1 MGYGLSSFIVHCFIV
16 HYIADIAH
24 CIDCRLSHCKIEYN
38 TYYRRSFAVIME
50 VLLDQLSI
58 GTQDVTRVV
67 DDSAYILPKQKY
79 AALYQKLDENMT
91 DKNNT
96 SLHSTNVII
105 KDLPMREDGESST
118 KSSKARNNKSV
129 QKRETRL
136 RKRQSVALKT
146 VGIKASRRCTNNM
159 EKRIRRYHRKKIKNK
174 RNARVEQKTRT
185 KQAMKNMNQT
195 LASFK
200 IK

>member
-1 MGYGLSSFIVHCFIV
+1 
-16 HYIADIAH
+16 
-24 CIDCRLSHCKIEYN
+24 
-38 TYYRRSFAVIME
+38 ME
-50 VLLDQLSI
+50 ELLDQLSI

-79 AALYQKLDENMT
+79 AALYQKLDEHMT
-91 DKNNT
+91 DKNHT

-105 KDLPMREDGESST
+105 KDYLPMREDGESST
-118 KSSKARNNKSV
+118 KSSKARNSKSV

-159 EKRIRRYHRKKIKNK
+159 EKRIRRYHRKIIKNK

>member
-1 MGYGLSSFIVHCFIV
+1 
-16 HYIADIAH
+16 
-24 CIDCRLSHCKIEYN
+24 
-38 TYYRRSFAVIME
+38 ME
-50 VLLDQLSI
+50 ELLDQLSI

-105 KDLPMREDGESST
+105 KDYLPMREDGESST

-146 VGIKASRRCTNNM
+146 VGIKASRRCNNNM
-159 EKRIRRYHRKKIKNK
+159 EKRIRRYHRKIIKNK

>member
-1 MGYGLSSFIVHCFIV
+1 
-16 HYIADIAH
+16 
-24 CIDCRLSHCKIEYN
+24 
-38 TYYRRSFAVIME
+38 ME
-50 VLLDQLSI
+50 ELLDQLSI

-91 DKNNT
+91 DKNHT

-105 KDLPMREDGESST
+105 KDYLPMREDGESST

-159 EKRIRRYHRKKIKNK
+159 EKRIRRYHRKIIKNK

>member
-1 MGYGLSSFIVHCFIV
+1 
-16 HYIADIAH
+16 
-24 CIDCRLSHCKIEYN
+24 
-38 TYYRRSFAVIME
+38 ME
-50 VLLDQLSI
+50 ELLDQLSI

-91 DKNNT
+91 DKNHT

-146 VGIKASRRCTNNM
+146 VGIRASRRCNNNM

-185 KQAMKNMNQT
+185 KQDMKNMNQT